1 MTYIYTFL
9 AYFLKYGIKSLNT
22 KMKGTNNSHTEDP
35 FDHNGLFFRK
45 VANLQDVLD
54 RVQFAS
60 GIDLC

>member
-1 MTYIYTFL
+1 
-9 AYFLKYGIKSLNT
+9 
-22 KMKGTNNSHTEDP
+22 MKGTNNSHTEDP